1 MRKITVRQLTTVV
14 LGIITIFSLLFSLY
28 SYYNDKTPML
38 TIAKIGEINVLEINR
53 NLDELQILYN
63 DVDIKNSNNNI
74 IIITFRIENKGRVN
88 ITKDF
93 FDDILDWGIEI
104 KNGEILQARLINS
117 NNKYINE
124 NLKVS
129 TLQDKVIFSKVIF
142 EKNNFFDI
150 EIVLLKSLDTIPEYY
165 MIGKIAGIDTEKV
178 EVLSH
183 LPTTNKNY
191 FQKVIDGNILVHIGR
206 LLFYILAFSV
216 LMCLIIFI
224 FMWPIDKIGSLIK
237 EKKRRKVIASLLSS
251 NTTGKYFTLL
261 SDFYIKNGIKDMNM
275 LYKIVTSKIELI
287 KPIDENK
294 HYEAIKKEYPT
305 IDSYSHYNCMKF
317 LKQNEVF
324 WINGD
329 VVMSI
334 DKEFISEIKDFII
347 NSMNN

>member
-28 SYYNDKTPML
+28 SYYNDITPKL

-88 ITKDF
+88 ITKDL
-93 FDDILDWGIEI
+93 FDDILDWGMEI
-104 KNGEILQARLINS
+104 KKGEILQARLINS

-129 TLQDKVIFSKVIF
+129 VLQNKIIFSKVIF
-142 EKNNFFDI
+142 EKNTFFDI
-150 EIVLLKSLDTIPEYY
+150 EIVLLKSLNTIPEYY

-183 LPTTNKNY
+183 LPSTDKNY

-206 LLFYILAFSV
+206 FFSIFLF
-216 LMCLIIFI
+216 
-224 FMWPIDKIGSLIK
+224 
-237 EKKRRKVIASLLSS
+237 
-251 NTTGKYFTLL
+251 
-261 SDFYIKNGIKDMNM
+261 
-275 LYKIVTSKIELI
+275 
-287 KPIDENK
+287 
-294 HYEAIKKEYPT
+294 
-305 IDSYSHYNCMKF
+305 F
-317 LKQNEVF
+317 LC
-324 WINGD
+324 
-329 VVMSI
+329 
-334 DKEFISEIKDFII
+334 
-347 NSMNN
+347 